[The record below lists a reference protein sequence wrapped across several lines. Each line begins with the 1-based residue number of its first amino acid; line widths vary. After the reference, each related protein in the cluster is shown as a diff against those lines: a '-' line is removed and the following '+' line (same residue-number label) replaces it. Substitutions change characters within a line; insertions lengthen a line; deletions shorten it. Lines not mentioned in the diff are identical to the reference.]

1 MGGIQHPWGLIRGV
15 IDINGSHISE
25 MCKTFLF
32 DHTEHDDW
40 SERNINITALFVER
54 WISQLYCKYL
64 DGSWENPEKVLPLFH
79 LLFPPCDQSEF
90 WVNCNSNKLAPSGIA
105 HTLSKLTNNFQK
117 RISSVKNSLESIVL
131 GMITRHFLCQESD
144 FQRIKYLAWQQN
156 VLLFSP
162 LSHKFRYMSMSP

>member
-32 DHTEHDDW
+32 DHTEHDGW
-40 SERNINITALFVER
+40 SERNINITALFVAR

-90 WVNCNSNKLAPSGIA
+90 WVNCNSNKFPPSGIA
-105 HTLSKLTNNFQK
+105 HTLSKLTPT
-117 RISSVKNSLESIVL
+117 ISRKEFRMSKIL
-131 GMITRHFLCQESD
+131 
-144 FQRIKYLAWQQN
+144 WQQN
-156 VLLFSP
+156 VLLFSRF
-162 LSHKFRYMSMSP
+162 SHKFRYLSMSP

>member
-32 DHTEHDDW
+32 DHTEHDGW
-40 SERNINITALFVER
+40 SERNINITALFVAR

-90 WVNCNSNKLAPSGIA
+90 WVNCNSNKFPRLGLHIHSANSHQLFPEKNFVCQKFFDNRMSCYFHDLVTSSGIWVWV
-105 HTLSKLTNNFQK
+105 HKNPTLFV
-117 RISSVKNSLESIVL
+117 IEV
-131 GMITRHFLCQESD
+131 
-144 FQRIKYLAWQQN
+144 
-156 VLLFSP
+156 
-162 LSHKFRYMSMSP
+162 